1 LLPYLDK
8 VTAAGGRMY
17 GLSHSRGISV
27 VLSFKTQLP
36 FDGLP
41 EWRDIRSAPLAK
53 QKRLLSEP
61 AVRDRLVQIANSV
74 AYGRAIGAEP
84 RRPVYDRIFVFDHPL
99 PPHKTVADVAAQRG
113 LDPVEL
119 MIDLSLESDFEQLF
133 LQPLTGRDSNDL
145 LEVMKHPRTV
155 MTFSDSGA
163 HVSQIMDSSIHTH
176 LLGYWVRQRQAI
188 TLNEAVRM
196 ITSAPASAW
205 GIKDRGLLREGF
217 AADINVFDPGA
228 IAPQL
233 PAIVDDLPGGERRL
247 VQKAA
252 GITATIIN
260 GQLVFDHG
268 EHTGA
273 LPGELLRK
281 D

>member
-1 LLPYLDK
+1 
-8 VTAAGGRMY
+8 
-17 GLSHSRGISV
+17 
-27 VLSFKTQLP
+27 
-36 FDGLP
+36 
-41 EWRDIRSAPLAK
+41 
-53 QKRLLSEP
+53 
-61 AVRDRLVQIANSV
+61 
-74 AYGRAIGAEP
+74 
-84 RRPVYDRIFVFDHPL
+84 
-99 PPHKTVADVAAQRG
+99 
-113 LDPVEL
+113 

-133 LQPLTGRDSNDL
+133 LQPLTGRDSHDL

-176 LLGYWVRQRQAI
+176 LLGYWVRQQQAI

-233 PAIVDDLPGGERRL
+233 PSIVDDLPGGERRL

-252 GITATIIN
+252 GIAATVIN